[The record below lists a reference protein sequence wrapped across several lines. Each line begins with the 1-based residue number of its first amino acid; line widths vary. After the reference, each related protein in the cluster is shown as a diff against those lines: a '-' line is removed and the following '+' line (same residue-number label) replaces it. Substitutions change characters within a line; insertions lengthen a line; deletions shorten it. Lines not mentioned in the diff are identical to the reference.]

1 MKKNLGFILF
11 LGLAIL
17 FLYISK
23 INYGEHGLKK
33 SISACIIAQ
42 KKKDK
47 TMTLEF
53 AKNYCE
59 KEIRKNK

>member
-11 LGLAIL
+11 IVFAIL
-17 FLYISK
+17 ALYLSK
-23 INYGEHGLKK
+23 INYEGHGLKK

-53 AKNYCE
+53 PKNYCE
-59 KEIRKNK
+59 KEVRKNK